1 MYTLLCLL
9 ALICAVNICLL
20 WKKGNSKVSIILQS
34 ITLVCVFT
42 HFIFIDII
50 NFIDNRHAARSEK
63 QIAAQQSSQRSL
75 DAAIKVINLI
85 ESNTGKSDHDIIC
98 LLGNNPIF
106 FYKLSEQIDGSIY
119 NLSKVFPKEVIKKM
133 RDKNQL
139 LKAIEDSIFA
149 YKKQNDT
156 TRACSL
162 LAAYQRAVKVNAE
175 LLARRINHVND
186 DDELMILFATS
197 REDSTGNTNIIPLVE
212 RLKYRY
218 TDFEISEGDLE

>member
-20 WKKGNSKVSIILQS
+20 WKKGNSKVSIIFQS
-34 ITLVCVFT
+34 ITLVCVFS
-42 HFIFIDII
+42 HFIFIDVI

-75 DAAIKVINLI
+75 DAAIKIVGFI
-85 ESNTGKSDHDIIC
+85 ETHSDKSDHEIIQALC
-98 LLGNNPIF
+98 NNPYF
-106 FYKLSEQIDGSIY
+106 FQRLSEQIDGSIY

-139 LKAIEDSIFA
+139 LKATEDSIFA
-149 YKKQNDT
+149 YNKQNDT
-156 TRACSL
+156 TRASSL

-186 DDELMILFATS
+186 NDELVILFAAS
-197 REDSTGNTNIIPLVE
+197 CVDSIGNPNIISLVE
-212 RLKYRY
+212 RPKYRY
-218 TDFEISEGDLE
+218 TDFEISEEDLE